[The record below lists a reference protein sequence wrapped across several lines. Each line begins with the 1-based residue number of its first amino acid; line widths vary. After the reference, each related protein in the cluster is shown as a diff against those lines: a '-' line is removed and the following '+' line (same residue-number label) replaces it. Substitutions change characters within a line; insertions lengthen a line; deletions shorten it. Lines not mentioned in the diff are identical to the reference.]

1 MNTSFNEDEF
11 NKLIN
16 TVATSWGSFGI
27 SAEEAGKAINNL
39 TAKLN
44 EFNKTASCDTYEIRG
59 GKGNKKMAMLRPR
72 AGVETES
79 SNRKYDLEI
88 FDENGDSRLKMPF
101 DEDYVYIIP
110 TAQEKPMKVVFENDK
125 FIWKGE
131 INANIVNNKNT
142 NIPNKRIAK
151 RRNSIIFSN
160 LSFIRQIIF

>member
-44 EFNKTASCDTYEIRG
+44 EFNKIASCDTYEMRG
-59 GKGNKKMAMLRPR
+59 GKGNKKMAVLRPR

-110 TAQEKPMKVVFENDK
+110 TAQEKPMKLVFENDE

-131 INANIVNNKNT
+131 VNPIDT
-142 NIPNKRIAK
+142 N
-151 RRNSIIFSN
+151 
-160 LSFIRQIIF
+160 

>member
-44 EFNKTASCDTYEIRG
+44 EFNKIASFDTYEMRG
-59 GKGNKKMAMLRPR
+59 GKGNKKMAVLRPR

-110 TAQEKPMKVVFENDK
+110 IAQEKPMKLVFENDE

-131 INANIVNNKNT
+131 VNPIDT
-142 NIPNKRIAK
+142 N
-151 RRNSIIFSN
+151 
-160 LSFIRQIIF
+160 

>member
-1 MNTSFNEDEF
+1 MLDNNMQRQPMNTSFNENEF

-44 EFNKTASCDTYEIRG
+44 EFNKIASCDTYEMRG
-59 GKGNKKMAMLRPR
+59 GKGNKKMAVLRPR
-72 AGVETES
+72 AGAETES

-110 TAQEKPMKVVFENDK
+110 TAQEKPMKLIFENDE

-131 INANIVNNKNT
+131 VNPIDT
-142 NIPNKRIAK
+142 N
-151 RRNSIIFSN
+151 
-160 LSFIRQIIF
+160 

>member
-1 MNTSFNEDEF
+1 MLDNNMQQQPMNTSFNEDEF

-16 TVATSWGSFGI
+16 KVATSWDSFGI

-44 EFNKTASCDTYEIRG
+44 EFNKIASFDTYEMRG
-59 GKGNKKMAMLRPR
+59 GKGNKKMAVLRPR

-101 DEDYVYIIP
+101 DEDYVYITPI
-110 TAQEKPMKVVFENDK
+110 AQEKPMKVVFENDE

-131 INANIVNNKNT
+131 VNPIDT
-142 NIPNKRIAK
+142 N
-151 RRNSIIFSN
+151 
-160 LSFIRQIIF
+160 

>member
-1 MNTSFNEDEF
+1 MLDNNMQQQPMNTSFNEDEF

-44 EFNKTASCDTYEIRG
+44 EFNKIASCDTYEMRG

-110 TAQEKPMKVVFENDK
+110 TAQEKPMKLVFENDE

-131 INANIVNNKNT
+131 VNPIDT
-142 NIPNKRIAK
+142 N
-151 RRNSIIFSN
+151 
-160 LSFIRQIIF
+160 

>member
-16 TVATSWGSFGI
+16 EVATSWGSFGI

-44 EFNKTASCDTYEIRG
+44 EFNKIASCDTYEIRG
-59 GKGNKKMAMLRPR
+59 GKGNKKMAVLRPR
-72 AGVETES
+72 ANVETES

-110 TAQEKPMKVVFENDK
+110 TAQEKPMKLVFENDE

-131 INANIVNNKNT
+131 VNPIDT
-142 NIPNKRIAK
+142 NR
-151 RRNSIIFSN
+151 
-160 LSFIRQIIF
+160 

>member
-1 MNTSFNEDEF
+1 MLDNNMQQQPMNTSFNEDEF

-16 TVATSWGSFGI
+16 KVAASWGSFGI

-44 EFNKTASCDTYEIRG
+44 EFNKIASCDTYEMRG
-59 GKGNKKMAMLRPR
+59 GKGNKKMAVLRPR

-110 TAQEKPMKVVFENDK
+110 TAQEKPMKLIFENDE

-131 INANIVNNKNT
+131 VNPIDT
-142 NIPNKRIAK
+142 N
-151 RRNSIIFSN
+151 
-160 LSFIRQIIF
+160 

>member
-1 MNTSFNEDEF
+1 MLDNNMQQQPMNTSFNEDEF

-16 TVATSWGSFGI
+16 EVATSWSSFGI

-44 EFNKTASCDTYEIRG
+44 EFNKIASCDTYEMRG
-59 GKGNKKMAMLRPR
+59 GKGNKKMAVLRPR

-110 TAQEKPMKVVFENDK
+110 TAQEKPMKLIFENDE

-131 INANIVNNKNT
+131 VNPIDT
-142 NIPNKRIAK
+142 N
-151 RRNSIIFSN
+151 
-160 LSFIRQIIF
+160 

>member
-1 MNTSFNEDEF
+1 MLDNNMQQQPMNTSFNEDEF

-16 TVATSWGSFGI
+16 TVATSWSSFGI

-39 TAKLN
+39 ITKLN
-44 EFNKTASCDTYEIRG
+44 EFNKIASYDTYEMRG

-110 TAQEKPMKVVFENDK
+110 TAQEKPMKLAFENDE

-131 INANIVNNKNT
+131 VNPIDT
-142 NIPNKRIAK
+142 N
-151 RRNSIIFSN
+151 
-160 LSFIRQIIF
+160 

>member
-44 EFNKTASCDTYEIRG
+44 EFNKIASFDTYEMRG

-110 TAQEKPMKVVFENDK
+110 TAQEKPMKVVFENDE

-131 INANIVNNKNT
+131 VSPIDT
-142 NIPNKRIAK
+142 N
-151 RRNSIIFSN
+151 
-160 LSFIRQIIF
+160 

>member
-1 MNTSFNEDEF
+1 MLDNNMQQQPMNTSFNENEF

-16 TVATSWGSFGI
+16 EVATSWGSFGI

-44 EFNKTASCDTYEIRG
+44 EFNKIASCDTYEMRG
-59 GKGNKKMAMLRPR
+59 GKGNKKMAVLRPR

-88 FDENGDSRLKMPF
+88 FDENGNSRLKMPF

-110 TAQEKPMKVVFENDK
+110 TAQEKPMKLVFENDE

-131 INANIVNNKNT
+131 VNPIDT
-142 NIPNKRIAK
+142 N
-151 RRNSIIFSN
+151 
-160 LSFIRQIIF
+160 

>member
-1 MNTSFNEDEF
+1 MNTLFNEDEF

-16 TVATSWGSFGI
+16 EVATSWGNFGI

-44 EFNKTASCDTYEIRG
+44 EFNKIASCDTYEMRG
-59 GKGNKKMAMLRPR
+59 GKGNKKMAVLRPR

-110 TAQEKPMKVVFENDK
+110 TAQEKPMKLIFENDE

-131 INANIVNNKNT
+131 VNPIDT
-142 NIPNKRIAK
+142 N
-151 RRNSIIFSN
+151 
-160 LSFIRQIIF
+160 

>member
-1 MNTSFNEDEF
+1 MNTSFNENEF

-16 TVATSWGSFGI
+16 EVATSWGSFGI

-39 TAKLN
+39 IAKLN
-44 EFNKTASCDTYEIRG
+44 EFNKIASCDTYEMRG
-59 GKGNKKMAMLRPR
+59 GKGNKKMAVLRPR

-110 TAQEKPMKVVFENDK
+110 TAQEKPMKLVFENDE

-131 INANIVNNKNT
+131 VNPIDT
-142 NIPNKRIAK
+142 N
-151 RRNSIIFSN
+151 
-160 LSFIRQIIF
+160 

>member
-16 TVATSWGSFGI
+16 EVATSWGSFGI
-27 SAEEAGKAINNL
+27 STEEAKKAINNL

-44 EFNKTASCDTYEIRG
+44 EFNKIASCDTYEMRG
-59 GKGNKKMAMLRPR
+59 GKGNKKMAILRPR

-88 FDENGDSRLKMPF
+88 FNENGDSRLKMPF

-110 TAQEKPMKVVFENDK
+110 TAQEKPMKLVFENDE

-131 INANIVNNKNT
+131 VNPIDT
-142 NIPNKRIAK
+142 N
-151 RRNSIIFSN
+151 
-160 LSFIRQIIF
+160 

>member
-1 MNTSFNEDEF
+1 MNTSFNENEF

-16 TVATSWGSFGI
+16 EVATSWGSFGI

-44 EFNKTASCDTYEIRG
+44 EFNKIASCDTYEMRG

-110 TAQEKPMKVVFENDK
+110 TAQEKPMKLVFENDE

-131 INANIVNNKNT
+131 VNPIDT
-142 NIPNKRIAK
+142 N
-151 RRNSIIFSN
+151 
-160 LSFIRQIIF
+160 

>member
-1 MNTSFNEDEF
+1 MLDNNMQQQPMNTSFNEDEF

-27 SAEEAGKAINNL
+27 SAKEAGKAINNL
-39 TAKLN
+39 ITKLD
-44 EFNKTASCDTYEIRG
+44 EFNKIASFDTYEMRG

-72 AGVETES
+72 AGAETES

-110 TAQEKPMKVVFENDK
+110 TAQEKPMKLIFENDE

-131 INANIVNNKNT
+131 VNPIDT
-142 NIPNKRIAK
+142 N
-151 RRNSIIFSN
+151 
-160 LSFIRQIIF
+160 

>member
-1 MNTSFNEDEF
+1 MLDNNMQQQPMNTSFNEDEF

-16 TVATSWGSFGI
+16 KVATSWGNFGI

-44 EFNKTASCDTYEIRG
+44 EFNKIASCDTYEMRG
-59 GKGNKKMAMLRPR
+59 GKGNKKMAVLRPR
-72 AGVETES
+72 ADAETEN

-110 TAQEKPMKVVFENDK
+110 TAQEKPMKLVFENDE

-131 INANIVNNKNT
+131 VNPIDT
-142 NIPNKRIAK
+142 N
-151 RRNSIIFSN
+151 
-160 LSFIRQIIF
+160 

>member
-1 MNTSFNEDEF
+1 MNTSFNENEF

-16 TVATSWGSFGI
+16 ELATSWGSFGI

-39 TAKLN
+39 IAKLN
-44 EFNKTASCDTYEIRG
+44 EFNKIASCDTYEMRG
-59 GKGNKKMAMLRPR
+59 GKGNKKMAVLRPR
-72 AGVETES
+72 AGAETEN

-110 TAQEKPMKVVFENDK
+110 TAQEKPMKLVFENDE

-131 INANIVNNKNT
+131 VNPIDT
-142 NIPNKRIAK
+142 N
-151 RRNSIIFSN
+151 
-160 LSFIRQIIF
+160 

>member
-1 MNTSFNEDEF
+1 MLDNNMQQQPMNTSFNENEF

-16 TVATSWGSFGI
+16 EVATSWGSFGI

-44 EFNKTASCDTYEIRG
+44 EFNKIASCDTYEMRG

-72 AGVETES
+72 AGAETES

-110 TAQEKPMKVVFENDK
+110 TAQEKPMKLIFENDE

-131 INANIVNNKNT
+131 VNPIDT
-142 NIPNKRIAK
+142 N
-151 RRNSIIFSN
+151 
-160 LSFIRQIIF
+160 

>member
-1 MNTSFNEDEF
+1 MLDNNMQQQPMNTSFNKDEF

-16 TVATSWGSFGI
+16 KVATSWSSFGI
-27 SAEEAGKAINNL
+27 SIEEARNAINNL
-39 TAKLN
+39 TARLD
-44 EFNKTASCDTYEIRG
+44 EFNKIGSCDAYEMRG

-72 AGVETES
+72 TDANTES

-110 TAQEKPMKVVFENDK
+110 TAQEKPMKVVFENDE

-131 INANIVNNKNT
+131 VNLIDT
-142 NIPNKRIAK
+142 N
-151 RRNSIIFSN
+151 
-160 LSFIRQIIF
+160 

>member
-1 MNTSFNEDEF
+1 MLDNNMQQQPMNTSFNEDEF

-16 TVATSWGSFGI
+16 KVAASWGSFGI

-44 EFNKTASCDTYEIRG
+44 EFNKIASFDTYEMRG

-72 AGVETES
+72 ANVETES

-110 TAQEKPMKVVFENDK
+110 TAQEKPMKLIFENDE

-131 INANIVNNKNT
+131 VNPIDT
-142 NIPNKRIAK
+142 N
-151 RRNSIIFSN
+151 
-160 LSFIRQIIF
+160 

>member
-16 TVATSWGSFGI
+16 TVATSWSSFGI

-39 TAKLN
+39 IAKLD
-44 EFNKTASCDTYEIRG
+44 EFNKIAPYDTYEIRG
-59 GKGNKKMAMLRPR
+59 GKGNKKMAIVRPR

-79 SNRKYDLEI
+79 SNQKYDLEI

-110 TAQEKPMKVVFENDK
+110 TAQEGPMKLVFENDE

-131 INANIVNNKNT
+131 VNPIDT
-142 NIPNKRIAK
+142 N
-151 RRNSIIFSN
+151 
-160 LSFIRQIIF
+160 

>member
-1 MNTSFNEDEF
+1 MLDNNMQQQPMNISFNEDEF

-44 EFNKTASCDTYEIRG
+44 EFNKITSCDTYEMRG

-72 AGVETES
+72 ASIETES

-110 TAQEKPMKVVFENDK
+110 TAQEKPMKLIFENDE

-131 INANIVNNKNT
+131 VNPIDT
-142 NIPNKRIAK
+142 N
-151 RRNSIIFSN
+151 
-160 LSFIRQIIF
+160 

>member
-1 MNTSFNEDEF
+1 MLDNNMQQQPMNTSFNENEF

-16 TVATSWGSFGI
+16 EVATSWGSFGI

-44 EFNKTASCDTYEIRG
+44 EFNKIGFCDIYEIRG

-72 AGVETES
+72 AGAETES

-110 TAQEKPMKVVFENDK
+110 TAQEKPMKLIFENDE

-131 INANIVNNKNT
+131 VNPIDT
-142 NIPNKRIAK
+142 N
-151 RRNSIIFSN
+151 
-160 LSFIRQIIF
+160 

>member
-1 MNTSFNEDEF
+1 MLDNNMQQQPMNTSFNEDEF

-16 TVATSWGSFGI
+16 EVATSWGSFGI

-44 EFNKTASCDTYEIRG
+44 EFNKIASFDTYEMRG

-110 TAQEKPMKVVFENDK
+110 TAQEKPMKLVFENDE

-131 INANIVNNKNT
+131 VNPIDT
-142 NIPNKRIAK
+142 N
-151 RRNSIIFSN
+151 
-160 LSFIRQIIF
+160 

>member
-1 MNTSFNEDEF
+1 MLDNNMQQQPMNTSFNEDEF

-39 TAKLN
+39 IAKLN
-44 EFNKTASCDTYEIRG
+44 EFNKIASCDTYEIRG
-59 GKGNKKMAMLRPR
+59 GKGNKKMAVLRPR
-72 AGVETES
+72 AGAETES

-110 TAQEKPMKVVFENDK
+110 TAQEKPMKLIFENDE

-131 INANIVNNKNT
+131 VNPIDT
-142 NIPNKRIAK
+142 N
-151 RRNSIIFSN
+151 
-160 LSFIRQIIF
+160 

>member
-1 MNTSFNEDEF
+1 MLDNNMQQQPMNTSFNEDEF

-44 EFNKTASCDTYEIRG
+44 EFNKIASFDTYEMRG
-59 GKGNKKMAMLRPR
+59 GKGNKKMAVLRPR
-72 AGVETES
+72 TDANAES

-110 TAQEKPMKVVFENDK
+110 TAQEKPMKVVFENDE

-131 INANIVNNKNT
+131 VNPIDT
-142 NIPNKRIAK
+142 N
-151 RRNSIIFSN
+151 
-160 LSFIRQIIF
+160 

>member
-1 MNTSFNEDEF
+1 MLDNNMQQQPMNTSFNEDEF

-16 TVATSWGSFGI
+16 KVAASWGSFGI

-44 EFNKTASCDTYEIRG
+44 EFNKIASCDTYEMRG
-59 GKGNKKMAMLRPR
+59 GKGNKKMAVLRPR
-72 AGVETES
+72 AGVETEN

-110 TAQEKPMKVVFENDK
+110 TAQEKPMKLVFENDE

-131 INANIVNNKNT
+131 VNPIDT
-142 NIPNKRIAK
+142 N
-151 RRNSIIFSN
+151 
-160 LSFIRQIIF
+160 

>member
-1 MNTSFNEDEF
+1 MLDNNMQQQPMNTSFNEDEF

-16 TVATSWGSFGI
+16 KVAASWGSFGI

-44 EFNKTASCDTYEIRG
+44 EFNKIASCDTYEMRG
-59 GKGNKKMAMLRPR
+59 GKGNKKMAVLRPR
-72 AGVETES
+72 AGAETES

-110 TAQEKPMKVVFENDK
+110 TAQEKPMKLIFENDE

-131 INANIVNNKNT
+131 VNPIDT
-142 NIPNKRIAK
+142 N
-151 RRNSIIFSN
+151 
-160 LSFIRQIIF
+160 

>member
-1 MNTSFNEDEF
+1 MLDNNMQQQPMNTSFNEDEF

-44 EFNKTASCDTYEIRG
+44 EFNKIASCDTYEMRG
-59 GKGNKKMAMLRPR
+59 GKGNKKMAVLRPR
-72 AGVETES
+72 ADAETEN

-110 TAQEKPMKVVFENDK
+110 TAQEKPMKLVFENDE

-131 INANIVNNKNT
+131 VNPIDT
-142 NIPNKRIAK
+142 N
-151 RRNSIIFSN
+151 
-160 LSFIRQIIF
+160 

>member
-44 EFNKTASCDTYEIRG
+44 EFNKIASCDTYEIRG

-72 AGVETES
+72 AGVETEN

-110 TAQEKPMKVVFENDK
+110 TAQEKPMKLVFENDE

-131 INANIVNNKNT
+131 VNPIDT
-142 NIPNKRIAK
+142 N
-151 RRNSIIFSN
+151 
-160 LSFIRQIIF
+160 